1 MALTN
6 PAPCRSRL
14 REHGAGVQIRSFG
27 TRYNTLYLSRK
38 GNATMNDHE
47 LFELGDVVLQEGA
60 TLRDAKLAYKTYGTL
75 NDDKSNAIVYPTWY
89 SGRHWENEWLIG
101 EGMALD
107 PTEYFIIVPNMLGNG
122 LSSSP
127 SNTTP
132 PYDKARFPRV
142 TVYDNVSV
150 QHRLITEH
158 FGIQKLVLVTGWSMG
173 AGQTYQWALSHP
185 EMVPRILP
193 FCGSAKTS
201 LHNIVFSWRE

>member
-1 MALTN
+1 
-6 PAPCRSRL
+6 
-14 REHGAGVQIRSFG
+14 
-27 TRYNTLYLSRK
+27 
-38 GNATMNDHE
+38 MNDHE

-127 SNTTP
+127 SNTPP

-150 QHRLITEH
+150 QHRLLTEH
-158 FGIQKLVLVTGWSMG
+158 FGIAKLADERVTLFELEVGRLALQVGEQSVPAHG
-173 AGQTYQWALSHP
+173 APLSG
-185 EMVPRILP
+185 E
-193 FCGSAKTS
+193 G
-201 LHNIVFSWRE
+201 